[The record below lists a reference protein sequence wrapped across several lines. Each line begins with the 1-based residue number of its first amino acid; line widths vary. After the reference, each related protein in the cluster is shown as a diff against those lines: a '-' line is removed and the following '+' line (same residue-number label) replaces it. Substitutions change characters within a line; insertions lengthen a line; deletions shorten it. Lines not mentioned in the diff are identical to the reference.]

1 MFWHAILIIRIV
13 KRYFMKTIYERI
25 RAVKDITSEHF
36 PQGLSILLMLFFLV
50 FGSISLYFL
59 IHSPV

>member
-1 MFWHAILIIRIV
+1 
-13 KRYFMKTIYERI
+13 MKTIYERI
-25 RAVKDITSEHF
+25 RAVRDVYSEHF

-50 FGSISLYFL
+50 FGAVSLYFL